1 VADDFSVE
9 IYGLQSTKKLMRE
22 LEPEL
27 LKEMNREIRTQ
38 LEPVKA
44 RAQSLIPS
52 SPPLSGWGRS
62 VSRSGSR
69 PSYSPYGRRWD
80 YSRLEWNASEAKAGI
95 VIRQG
100 GGRARGQV
108 SRAAWQVRSNN
119 AAAAVFELMG
129 RGKSNVRMVRNVGS
143 RHPGTGRVLYRAF
156 DSVGGRRIEQ
166 NVVGTIRR
174 FEVDFDRRLDAA
186 GDA

>member
-1 VADDFSVE
+1 VAADFSVE

-27 LKEMNREIRTQ
+27 LKEMNREIREQ
-38 LEPVKA
+38 LKPIAA

-62 VSRSGSR
+62 VSRAGSR
-69 PSYSPYGRRWD
+69 AQYSPWGRRWN
-80 YSRLEWNASEAKAGI
+80 YSRLEWNSSEAKSSI

-100 GGRARGQV
+100 GGRAKGQA
-108 SRAAWQVRSNN
+108 SRAAWQIRSNN
-119 AAAAVFELMG
+119 PAAAAFELMG
-129 RGKSNVRMVRNVGS
+129 RGKSNVAMVRNVE
-143 RHPGTGRVLYRAF
+143 RRFPGTGRILYRAF
-156 DSVGGRRIEQ
+156 DSVGGQRIQQE
-166 NVVGTIRR
+166 VIGTIRR
-174 FEVDFDRRLDAA
+174 FEVEFDRRLDAA

>member
-1 VADDFSVE
+1 MVADFSVE
-9 IYGLQSTKKLMRE
+9 IYGLQSTKRLMRE

-27 LKEMNREIRTQ
+27 LKEMNREIRDQ
-38 LEPVKA
+38 LKPVAA

-52 SPPLSGWGRS
+52 APPLSGWGRS
-62 VSRSGSR
+62 VSRAGSR
-69 PSYSPYGRRWD
+69 SQYSPWGRRWD
-80 YSRLEWNASEAKAGI
+80 YSRLEWNSSEAKSSV

-100 GGRARGQV
+100 GGRARGQA

-119 AAAAVFELMG
+119 PAAAVFELMG
-129 RGKSNVRMVRNVGS
+129 RGKSNVPMVRNVS
-143 RHPGTGRVLYRAF
+143 RRFPGTGRILYRAF
-156 DSVGGRRIEQ
+156 DSVGGARIEQ

-174 FEVDFDRRLDAA
+174 FEAEFDRRLDAA

>member
-1 VADDFSVE
+1 VAVNFSVE

-27 LKEMNREIRTQ
+27 LKDMNRQIRDE
-38 LEPVKA
+38 LKPVQA

-62 VSRSGSR
+62 VSRPGSR
-69 PSYSPYGRRWD
+69 PSYSPYSRRWD
-80 YSRLEWNASEAKAGI
+80 YSRLEWNSSEAKSS
-95 VIRQG
+95 VRIRQG
-100 GGRARGQV
+100 GGRARGQA
-108 SRAAWQVRSNN
+108 SRAAWQIRSNN
-119 AAAAVFELMG
+119 PAASVFELMA
-129 RGKSNVRMVRNVGS
+129 RGKSNVRMIRNVQS
-143 RHPGTGRVLYRAF
+143 RFPGTGRVLYRAF
-156 DSVGGRRIEQ
+156 DSVGGTRITQ

-174 FEVDFDRRLDAA
+174 FEAEFQRRLDSA

>member
-1 VADDFSVE
+1 MAADFSVE

-27 LKEMNREIRTQ
+27 LKEMNREIREQ
-38 LEPVKA
+38 LKPIAA

-62 VSRSGSR
+62 VSRAGSR
-69 PSYSPYGRRWD
+69 AQYSPWGRRWN
-80 YSRLEWNASEAKAGI
+80 YSRLEWNSSEAKSSI

-100 GGRARGQV
+100 GGRAKGQA
-108 SRAAWQVRSNN
+108 SRAAWQIRSNN
-119 AAAAVFELMG
+119 PAAAAFELMG
-129 RGKSNVRMVRNVGS
+129 RGKSNVAMVRNVE
-143 RHPGTGRVLYRAF
+143 RRFPGTGRILYRAF
-156 DSVGGRRIEQ
+156 DSVGGQRIQQE
-166 NVVGTIRR
+166 VIGTIRR
-174 FEVDFDRRLDAA
+174 FEVEFDRRLDAA